1 MNKELRWR
9 QRFQNLEKAFE
20 VFQRRIAEY
29 EKDRD
34 SEAFQMALI
43 QSFKMLLELS
53 WKTLKD
59 YLENEGIIATAPKA
73 ALREAF
79 RAEIIGNGEEWMEA
93 LERRNLTGHTYD
105 NETARE
111 VLAFIDERFQP
122 IVRDLYHRLKQEI

>member
-1 MNKELRWR
+1 MDNELRWR
-9 QRFQNLEKAFE
+9 QRFQNFEKAFE

-29 EKDRD
+29 EKDQD

-43 QSFKMLLELS
+43 QSFEMLLELS

-59 YLENEGIIATAPKA
+59 YLENEGIIATTPKA

-79 RAEIIGNGEEWMEA
+79 RAEIIGTGEKWMEA
-93 LERRNLTGHTYD
+93 LEQRNLTSHTYD
-105 NETARE
+105 NETAQE
-111 VLAFIDERFQP
+111 VLTFIDERFQP